1 MNPDRCN
8 QNVFDN
14 GVSIAILGEEKA
26 TLNQWCQEASK
37 RHGQPIDWHYCGGRA
52 NVLAL
57 GDPNR
62 AAEILREVM
71 QGKPPEGV
79 VDIKDERKT

>member
-8 QNVFDN
+8 QNVFDK
-14 GVSIAILGEEKA
+14 GVSIAVLGEEKE
-26 TLNQWCQEASK
+26 TIERWCQEAAK
-37 RHGQPIDWHYCGGRA
+37 RHGHPIDWHYCGGRA

-62 AAEILREVM
+62 AGDIFQEVM